1 MKKTIAKVL
10 PKIIGNGLNAVSYVA
25 PKYASAKALDI
36 FATPR
41 QGRFKDKHQAF
52 LDTAKQHTLNYD
64 NNTIQTYNWA
74 GTKKTILLA
83 HGWESNTF
91 RWKKLVEALQL
102 LDYNI
107 VSLDGPAH
115 GNSSGTQFNAIL
127 YSEFLNVA
135 AKHYKANV
143 IIGHSVGGMAS
154 VFFQHKY
161 QNDSL
166 QKMILLGAPSE
177 FTNVF
182 KNYVNMLGFNK
193 RIENGLNQLVL
204 ERFNNLPSHFS
215 AAKFIKEI
223 DLEGLIIH
231 DKGDKIIQYDEA
243 ELISSNFKNST
254 LITTQGFG
262 HGLRDDSVNKAI
274 INFIKS

>member
-41 QGRFKDKHQAF
+41 QGRFTEKHHPF
-52 LDTAKQHTLNYD
+52 LDTAKQLTLPHD
-64 NNTIQTYNWA
+64 NHDIQTYNWS
-74 GTKKTILLA
+74 GSKTTIMLA
-83 HGWESNTF
+83 HGWESNTY
-91 RWKKLVEALQL
+91 RWKQLIEMLQQ

-107 VSLDGPAH
+107 VTLDGPAH
-115 GNSSGTQFNAIL
+115 GKSSGTQFNAIL
-127 YSEFLNVA
+127 YSEFINVVA
-135 AKHYKANV
+135 NHYKPDA

-161 QNDSL
+161 QNEAL

-193 RIENGLNQLVL
+193 RIENGLNDLVL
-204 ERFNNLPSHFS
+204 ERFNYKPSHFS
-215 AAKFIKEI
+215 AAKFSKEI
-223 DLEGLIIH
+223 HLQGLIIH

-254 LITTQGFG
+254 LITTEGFG

-274 INFIKS
+274 INFIKA